1 METQS
6 DMRGRWVGHNFE
18 RQTRIVRAAI
28 ELLESSPSMDV
39 PIQDIA
45 NRAGLSKSV
54 VYRQFDGR
62 DDLDRRIR
70 AQIAD
75 DLLDTLIAA
84 LDFSQ
89 GSVSAIARRTI
100 QAIGDWAEG
109 HQRLY
114 GFLRSGPSSD
124 SKVSAIGTLK
134 DEVADKI
141 SGVVNSIAMMIGED
155 PAPFRSLP
163 YALVTMVEGTLTRW
177 VQDPA
182 PKRSRDE
189 IIEDLALYVGYLIDG
204 GARTMGVDL
213 DQSEEL
219 MSVIARLA
227 ARDRSEP

>member
-1 METQS
+1 
-6 DMRGRWVGHNFE
+6 MRGRWVGHNLE

-28 ELLESSPSMDV
+28 ELLESAPSVDV

-70 AQIAD
+70 AQIAE

-84 LDFSQ
+84 LDFSR
-89 GSVSAIARRTI
+89 GSVSSIARRTI

-124 SKVSAIGTLK
+124 ANVSAIGTLK
-134 DEVADKI
+134 DEVAVRI
-141 SGVVNSIAMMIGED
+141 NGVVNSISAMIGAD
-155 PAPFRSLP
+155 ASPFESLP

-177 VQDPA
+177 VQEPS

-189 IIEDLALYVGYLIDG
+189 IIDDLALYVGFLFDG
-204 GARTMGVDL
+204 AAKTIGLDL
-213 DQSEEL
+213 DQNEEL
-219 MSVIARLA
+219 MSVITRLA
-227 ARDRSEP
+227 ARDRSAP